1 VTPRPAYDIV
11 VVVAASAGGIA
22 ALGVVLGAL
31 P

>member
-1 VTPRPAYDIV
+1 MTPRPAYDI